1 MRTDGSHIC
10 DMSGAACRD
19 WKRAV
24 ATADIHSSRE
34 SPVSLDAAGRHVIT
48 DAKIPEV
55 LGSHRAVPG
64 RQRGDALQTA
74 VSYMRE
80 TANIPGQRRRS
91 RTCSATGAW
100 GGSPLARD
108 ERVELRGARRTPP
121 DPEGPPG
128 ARGTTRDGCVVARRQ
143 AGTFAGGRRDKAVDC
158 SPSPPAAAGLRGS
171 EGEVRPSDPL
181 TSLVFSPTAAST
193 PRSANGAGGAP
204 LADRSIDPPTHGRLC
219 AATLLPA
226 RSSQEGQGFKDGSGE
241 AMELQYYGTMR
252 VQCVG
257 TTFIVRYKSLAL

>member
-48 DAKIPEV
+48 DAKTPEV

-80 TANIPGQRRRS
+80 AANIPGRRRRS

-108 ERVELRGARRTPP
+108 ERVELRGARRTLP

-143 AGTFAGGRRDKAVDC
+143 AGNLAGGRRD
-158 SPSPPAAAGLRGS
+158 SIAAHRHLRRQGSGKRS

-181 TSLVFSPTAAST
+181 PSLFFSPTAAST
-193 PRSANGAGGAP
+193 PRSANGARGAP
-204 LADRSIDPPTHGRLC
+204 LADRSIDPPARGRLRRR
-219 AATLLPA
+219 PK
-226 RSSQEGQGFKDGSGE
+226 RSRNPKEGQGLKDRSAPAAG
-241 AMELQYYGTMR
+241 LYGYR
-252 VQCVG
+252 S
-257 TTFIVRYKSLAL
+257 I

>member
-1 MRTDGSHIC
+1 
-10 DMSGAACRD
+10 MSGAACRD

-64 RQRGDALQTA
+64 RQHGVARPW
-74 VSYMRE
+74 RE
-80 TANIPGQRRRS
+80 TRGWSSEEPAAPRLTRKDRR
-91 RTCSATGAW
+91 ALGA
-100 GGSPLARD
+100 PQ
-108 ERVELRGARRTPP
+108 
-121 DPEGPPG
+121 
-128 ARGTTRDGCVVARRQ
+128 GTDAWSQ
-143 AGTFAGGRRDKAVDC
+143 GGRRAHLPAVAGTK
-158 SPSPPAAAGLRGS
+158 PSIAAHRHLRRQGSGKRS

-193 PRSANGAGGAP
+193 PRSANGARGAP

-241 AMELQYYGTMR
+241 AVELQYYGTMR